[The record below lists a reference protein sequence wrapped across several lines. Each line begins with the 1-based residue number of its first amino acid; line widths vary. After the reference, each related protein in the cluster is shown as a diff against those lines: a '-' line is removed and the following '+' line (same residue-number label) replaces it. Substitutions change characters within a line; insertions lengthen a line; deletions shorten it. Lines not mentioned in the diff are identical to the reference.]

1 MAPTAAGAGFALRK
15 GEEKDAGADASAA
28 PGSQH

>member
-1 MAPTAAGAGFALRK
+1 MAPIAAGAGFALQK
-15 GEEKDAGADASAA
+15 GEKDAGADASAA